1 MGSLIR
7 LSLCLQPF
15 QVVATESLNPV
26 AVEADVDGAL
36 ATEKL
41 DGTCCYVTVYK
52 GQPHL
57 WARLDRKT
65 NKQAD
70 RRFKKYQHAHRSSK
84 GGFYCAGGTSCPPRR
99 GGGVGGRGMKRQLSL
114 TRSGF
119 TWNVEED
126 FKTVPETWIA
136 AHGVKHVNGQPAPDE
151 HGHIPGEPSLTQQ
164 HGLRPGFHTAG
175 VQFVI
180 Y

>member
-1 MGSLIR
+1 MVPLIS

-26 AVEADVDGAL
+26 ALEADVDGAL

-70 RRFKKYQHAHRSSK
+70 RRFKKYRHAHRSSK
-84 GGFYCAGGTSCPPRR
+84 GGFYCAGGRSRPPRR
-99 GGGVGGRGMKRQLSL
+99 GGGVGG
-114 TRSGF
+114 
-119 TWNVEED
+119 
-126 FKTVPETWIA
+126 
-136 AHGVKHVNGQPAPDE
+136 
-151 HGHIPGEPSLTQQ
+151 
-164 HGLRPGFHTAG
+164 
-175 VQFVI
+175 
-180 Y
+180 